1 MRIDPES
8 GAAQTRQHFGVRP
21 ERQPLPLADPIG
33 KEIQGP
39 AGRYLGVQLAQR
51 PGGGVAAIREQRLP

>member
-8 GAAQTRQHFGVRP
+8 GAAQTHQHFGVRP